1 MRVWHVTSVLLDV
14 SSWAVHISATVPALS
29 LGILGPL
36 LACSVCHCK
45 WVTQGP
51 CRT

>member
-29 LGILGPL
+29 PGILGPL
-36 LACSVCHCK
+36 LACSVFECK
-45 WVTQGP
+45 WVTQDPSG
-51 CRT
+51 T